1 MALKITDI
9 GELTTF
15 NSDKNRIIRM
25 TGMDMIIE
33 EERISEIDEGLPD
46 ADEKVDASGR
56 LVTPGFV
63 DAHTHSVFAKARA
76 DEFGMR
82 ISGKSYQEIADQ
94 GGGIRASVKA
104 VREMPEQQ
112 LLELTKNHL
121 EDFLSLGTTT
131 VEAKSGYGLSTESEL
146 KSLMVLSKAADSV
159 AINVVPTFLGAHD
172 FPHEFA
178 DNRRGYVDLIC
189 DEMIPAVTKQGIAQ
203 FCDVFCEN
211 GWFDVESSRRILET
225 GKEHG
230 LKPRLHADEF
240 VASGAAELAAEV
252 DAFSADHLMHV
263 SDEGIRKMAE
273 AGVVAILLPGTT
285 FFLGKQTYA
294 PARKLMDAGVEVAV
308 ATDFNPGSCSIQS
321 MPFIMNLSCLYLGM
335 SVEESFKGATHVAAK
350 SLGWENKVGSLEV
363 GMEADVVIWDVDRL
377 EGIPYH
383 VGGNKVHKVIK
394 SGRTEVDGGK

>member
-63 DAHTHSVFAKARA
+63 DAHTHPVFAKARA

-335 SVEESFKGATHVAAK
+335 SVEGYES
-350 SLGWENKVGSLEV
+350 NKCL
-363 GMEADVVIWDVDRL
+363 R
-377 EGIPYH
+377 
-383 VGGNKVHKVIK
+383 
-394 SGRTEVDGGK
+394 R